1 MLRGGVGRVMNVGL
15 LTPQSGPIALFGPS
29 SINCAKLAVEEINA
43 EGGLLGYPL
52 QLVFGDGGGSP
63 DKVVAETTRMLD
75 NDRVQALIGSHISPN
90 RDALVGA
97 IGGRI
102 PYVYTTLY
110 EGNQYSYGVFMCGET
125 PFQQLRPLIQWMRI
139 NRQARKWYL
148 IGSDYSFP
156 RKSCLSAKD
165 YIAEADGEVVGE
177 EYLPLYTE
185 QFHPTLGRIRA
196 SGAEAVL
203 IYLVGTDAI
212 LFSRQFSAA
221 GLHLQAARAAPVV
234 CENTLLGI
242 GLEAVGNFYSTA
254 GFTNSLQTVPGTRFR
269 DNYRRMFGTTAPV
282 PNRYGVSCYEG
293 LHLLAAL
300 ARQAGCLPTSTRCRS
315 SPMICC

>member
-1 MLRGGVGRVMNVGL
+1 M
-15 LTPQSGPIALFGPS
+15 I
-29 SINCAKLAVEEINA
+29 E
-43 EGGLLGYPL
+43 
-52 QLVFGDGGGSP
+52 
-63 DKVVAETTRMLD
+63 
-75 NDRVQALIGSHISPN
+75 NDRIQALIGSHISPN

-110 EGNQYSYGVFMCGET
+110 EGDQYSYGVFMCGET
-125 PFQQLRPLIQWMRI
+125 PFQQLRPLIQWMRA

-156 RKSCLSAKD
+156 RKSCHDAKT
-165 YIAEADGEVVGE
+165 YIAEADGSIVGE

-185 QFHPTLGRIRA
+185 QFHPTLARIRA
-196 SGAEAVL
+196 SGADAIL

-212 LFSRQFSAA
+212 LFNRQFSVD
-221 GLHLQAARAAPVV
+221 GLDLKVARAAPVM

-242 GLEAVGNFYSTA
+242 GINAVGNLYSTA
-254 GFTNSLQTVPGTRFR
+254 GFTNSLRTVMGTRFR
-269 DNYRRMFGTTAPV
+269 DNYRRRFGPLAPV

-293 LHLLAAL
+293 LQLLAAL
-300 ARQAGCLPTSTRCRS
+300 ARQARCLNVHKMQVVSDDLSLMTPRGECHMQSNHLGATMHIVEAKGPDLCVIDTVGYRS
-315 SPMICC
+315 AASKSVTIHSQTVGGHA